1 MIRIEKLTKKI
12 GSAEI
17 VKETDLVIRAGEI
30 FTFIG
35 PSGSGKTTLIRLI
48 DLLER
53 PTSGKIFFGGIDTDG
68 TGQERL
74 AIRRRMGLVFQKP
87 AVLNTTVAKNVAF
100 GLKFRGVPNAESQEK
115 VRAALELVGLPDVID
130 RMAITLSGGEMQRV
144 ALARAIVTEPEVLL
158 LDEPTANLDPVS
170 SDLIEDLIIRINKKF
185 GTTII
190 MSTHDMI
197 QGQRLADRIGVIM
210 NGRLVQTGTAGDI
223 FYQPGAWEIARFVG
237 IDAITGG
244 VVTENTGGHAVIR
257 VADRCFEALTSLP
270 KGARAAL
277 YIRPEEISLTPAD
290 SSQVKSSMRNRLN
303 GRITRMLPHGPFVR
317 VTVDCGFTLTA
328 LITRRSCSELG
339 LVVGADVIAGVKAT
353 AIHVL
358 PEDES
363 RVHEYGS

>member
-1 MIRIEKLTKKI
+1 MIRIENLTKTFGNADTI
-12 GSAEI
+12 R
-17 VKETDLVIRAGEI
+17 ETSLGIRAGEI

-53 PTSGKIFFGGIDTDG
+53 PTSGTIFFDGIDTAG
-68 TGQERL
+68 TEQVRL
-74 AIRRRMGLVFQKP
+74 AIRRRMGMVFQKP

-100 GLKFRGVPNAESQEK
+100 GLRFRGVPEAEAQKK
-115 VRAALELVGLPDVID
+115 VFSALELVGLPDFTGRKAV
-130 RMAITLSGGEMQRV
+130 TLSGGEMQRV

-170 SDLIEDLIIRINKKF
+170 SDLIEDLILRINKKF

-210 NGRLVQTGTAGDI
+210 NGKLVQTGNAGEI
-223 FYQPGAWEIARFVG
+223 FYQPKGRDIARFVG
-237 IDAITGG
+237 IDPVTGG

-257 VADRCFEALTSLP
+257 VGDSCFEALTDIP
-270 KGARAAL
+270 KGAHAAL
-277 YIRPEEISLTPAD
+277 YIRPEEVTLTRAG
-290 SSQVKSSMRNRLN
+290 SSQGKTSMRNQIN
-303 GRITRMLPHGPFVR
+303 GRITRILPYGPFVR
-317 VTVDCGFTLTA
+317 VTVDCGFLLTA

-339 LVVGADVIAGVKAT
+339 FAVGADVVAGVKAT

-358 PEDES
+358 PDE
-363 RVHEYGS
+363 GQAQQ

>member
-1 MIRIEKLTKKI
+1 MIRIENLTKKFGDADTI
-12 GSAEI
+12 
-17 VKETDLVIRAGEI
+17 KETSLAIRAGEI

-53 PTSGKIFFGGIDTDG
+53 PTSGTIFFDGIDTAG
-68 TGQERL
+68 TEKVRL
-74 AIRRRMGLVFQKP
+74 AVRRRMGMVFQKP

-100 GLKFRGVPNAESQEK
+100 GLRFRGVPEAEAQQK
-115 VRAALELVGLPDVID
+115 VHSALELVGLPDFTGRKAV
-130 RMAITLSGGEMQRV
+130 TLSGGEMQRV

-170 SDLIEDLIIRINKKF
+170 SDLIEDLILRINKKF

-210 NGRLVQTGTAGDI
+210 NGRLVQTGNAAEI
-223 FYQPGAWEIARFVG
+223 FYQPKGRDIARFVG

-257 VADRCFEALTSLP
+257 VGGTCFEALTDLP

-290 SSQVKSSMRNRLN
+290 SSQTKSSMRNRLY
-303 GRITRMLPHGPFVR
+303 GRIKKIVPYGPFVR
-317 VTVDCGFTLTA
+317 VSVDCGFILTA
-328 LITRRSCSELG
+328 LITRRSCTELG
-339 LVVGADVIAGVKAT
+339 FSVGTDVVAGVKAT
-353 AIHVL
+353 AIHVQ
-358 PEDES
+358 PEEEEKA
-363 RVHEYGS
+363 HG

>member
-1 MIRIEKLTKKI
+1 MIRIESLTKRF

-17 VKETDLVIRAGEI
+17 LQETDLAIRKGEI

-53 PTSGKIFFGGIDTDG
+53 PTSGKIIFNGTDTDG
-68 TGQERL
+68 SEQERL
-74 AIRRRMGLVFQKP
+74 AIRRRMGMVFQKP

-100 GLKFRGVPNAESQEK
+100 GLKFRGVPEAEAQKK
-115 VRAALELVGLPDVID
+115 VHAALEMVGLPDLSGRRAV
-130 RMAITLSGGEMQRV
+130 TLSGGEMQRV
-144 ALARAIVTEPEVLL
+144 ALARAMVTEPELLL

-170 SDLIEDLIIRINKKF
+170 SDLIEDLILRINKES
-185 GTTII
+185 GITII
-190 MSTHDMI
+190 MSTHDLI

-210 NGRLVQTGTAGDI
+210 NGRLVQTGPAGDI
-223 FYQPGAWEIARFVG
+223 FYQPGAKEIARFVG

-257 VADRCFEALTSLP
+257 VADRCFEALTDLP

-277 YIRPEEISLTPAD
+277 YIRPEEISLTPAV
-290 SSQVKSSMRNRLN
+290 SLQVKSSMRNQLN
-303 GRITRMLPHGPFVR
+303 GRITKIVPHGPFVR
-317 VTVDCGFTLTA
+317 VSVDCGFILSA

-339 LVVGADVIAGVKAT
+339 FSVGTDVVAGVKAT

-358 PEDES
+358 PDES
-363 RVHEYGS
+363 QKSPP